1 MGNCKYVFIFSKKK
15 ERKHLNMNHFSFN
28 KASSNKTKSK
38 SSRFYKHTFPH
49 TLGKRNVLTS
59 LSSFYKESTVI
70 VNDNHLFYWH
80 FPCSQMA
87 GSPRKVYS
95 PVTAVSHNIWYG
107 KYRMW
112 IKEPHI
118 RHHIRSAYDL
128 SCRTDTWKHSPVHNT
143 RLLKQCSPTR
153 SGE

>member
-1 MGNCKYVFIFSKKK
+1 MWEIVNTYSFSVKRKK
-15 ERKHLNMNHFSFN
+15 ENTWIWIIS
-28 KASSNKTKSK
+28 ASTKLVLIK
-38 SSRFYKHTFPH
+38 PNPNPAGFTNTQVHTS
-49 TLGKRNVLTS
+49 GKRNVLTS

-95 PVTAVSHNIWYG
+95 PVTVSHNIWFG